1 MIRMI
6 LAVLTGW
13 MASGCVVYEMR
24 DQLTETNRQ
33 LLEMQQALVRTEEGV
48 EVMSRKLEMTNDLLL
63 DVRDG
68 LGTTNDL
75 LSDVRERLGM
85 TNELLTSVRDS
96 LGTTNKSLS
105 SVHDGLGTTSELVA
119 TSNQQVT
126 VLQGQLEQTN
136 QRYLESM
143 EAMILRLDEHLISLR
158 ETVADMTRFMPFV
171 DGQRSPD
178 GEPERTGP
186 RPPDG
191 DR

>member
-1 MIRMI
+1 MRMV
-6 LAVLTGW
+6 LAMLTGL
-13 MASGCVVYEMR
+13 MAPGCVVYEMR
-24 DQLTETNRQ
+24 DQLHETNRQ

-48 EVMSRKLEMTNDLLL
+48 EVTSRKLEMTNDLLL
-63 DVRDG
+63 DVRGD

-75 LSDVRERLGM
+75 LSDVRERLGT
-85 TNELLTSVRDS
+85 TNELLTTVRDS
-96 LGTTNKSLS
+96 LGSTNKSLS
-105 SVHDGLGTTSELVA
+105 SVHAGLGTTSELVA

-143 EAMILRLDEHLISLR
+143 EAMIRRLDEHLISLR

-171 DGQRSPD
+171 DGQQSPD
-178 GEPERTGP
+178 GEPEGNEP